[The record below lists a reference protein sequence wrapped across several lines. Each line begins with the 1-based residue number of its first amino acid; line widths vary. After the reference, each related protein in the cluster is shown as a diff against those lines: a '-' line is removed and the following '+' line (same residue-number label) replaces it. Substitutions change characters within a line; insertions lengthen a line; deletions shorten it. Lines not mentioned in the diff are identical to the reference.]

1 MEYDEDADD
10 RFFGKNKQKFNG
22 LYVFGATEP
31 DYQLHHEGFPNG
43 ESKTQEAGGSP
54 LSKGV
59 RAQELHH
66 SDYAK
71 MVKRLEAPTGNRFE
85 PRRKFG
91 VLDSMHRNG
100 G

>member
-1 MEYDEDADD
+1 MEWDELADD
-10 RFFGKNKQKFNG
+10 RFYARNKQKFNG
-22 LYVFGATEP
+22 LYVFGATDP
-31 DYQLHHEGFPNG
+31 DYQLHHEGFPI
-43 ESKTQEAGGSP
+43 SWDKTEEAGGSP

-59 RAQELHH
+59 RAKDLAH
-66 SDYAK
+66 SDYAEF
-71 MVKRLEAPTGNRFE
+71 VKALEAPTGNRFE